1 MNEMVQLLGYGQK
14 AYKLN
19 TRLRQV
25 RDRRPQAVIP
35 TLPVLLTLL
44 LGALLRYSSYLDLAK
59 QTKRRHWQRFI
70 HWGEKISHDTLGY
83 VCERFYLEDLRAV
96 LVALNQALKA
106 NKNMESCKINGL
118 LFLSLD
124 ANEHFASRS
133 RCCDQCCQ
141 RELEIKDAAGQAS
154 KVTEYYHRY
163 VFAQINGPKMNFLLD
178 LEPIRPGE
186 EEAGAALRLLGRLRR
201 NYGVRFFDAVTVDA
215 WYVKGPF
222 LRAVAKLGWDW
233 VVVLKQERME
243 VFKEAR
249 QLSAGRAP
257 EEEFHDEARDRAVS
271 LWRVQ
276 DLDFSE
282 EYPGK
287 VSVVHSFERWTE
299 KKIVAGKKT
308 SQPQTSHWWWV
319 ASDKLDTYGS
329 KLTYAAGHRRWG
341 IENQAFNLLTQYYH
355 LEHCYHHEPRAML
368 AQMLIL
374 LLAFT
379 LFMAYAKL
387 HSQQIRLEQ
396 TTLKDLAHTLLLA
409 LEADLPWDQWFASG

>member
-1 MNEMVQLLGYGQK
+1 MNELVQLLGYGQK
-14 AYKLN
+14 AYQLN
-19 TRLRQV
+19 ARLRGV

-44 LGALLRYSSYLDLAK
+44 MGALLRYSSYFDLAK

-70 HWGEKISHDTLGY
+70 HWREKISHDTLGY

-96 LVALNQALKA
+96 LVALNQTLKA

-133 RCCDQCCQ
+133 RCCEQCCQ
-141 RELEIKDAAGQAS
+141 RELEIKDAAGQTS
-154 KVTEYYHRY
+154 KVTEFYHRY

-201 NYGVRFFDAVTVDA
+201 NYGVRFFDAVTADA
-215 WYVKGPF
+215 WYVQGPF
-222 LRAVAKLGWDW
+222 LRAVNKLGWDW
-233 VVVLKQERME
+233 LVVLKQERMDA
-243 VFKEAR
+243 FKEAR

-257 EEEFHDEARDRAVS
+257 EEEFHDEERGRAVS

-276 DLDFSE
+276 DLNFSE
-282 EYPGK
+282 EYRGK
-287 VSVVHSFERWTE
+287 VSVVHSFEQWTE

-308 SQPQTSHWWWV
+308 SQPQASHWWWV
-319 ASDKLDTYGS
+319 ASDKLDSYGP
-329 KLTYAAGHRRWG
+329 KLTYTAGHRRWG
-341 IENQAFNLLTQYYH
+341 IENQAFNLLTQHYH
-355 LEHCYHHEPRAML
+355 LEHCYRHEPTAML

-387 HSQQIRLEQ
+387 HSQQIRLEL